1 MTRNFSF
8 DVVFKCT
15 FRHLVLEGGQEKA
28 FRTPA
33 GVQITNVSFGE
44 EIVDVNSRSVV
55 KLTFKSLSSS
65 DDGDD
70 EGDDDDD
77 DEGDELGLQDATT
90 VLCALTPGKVP
101 FLPYANA

>member
-1 MTRNFSF
+1 
-8 DVVFKCT
+8 VVLKCAP
-15 FRHLVLEGGQEKA
+15 RHLVLEGGQEKA

-33 GVQITNVSFGE
+33 GVHITNVSFGE
-44 EIVDVNSRSVV
+44 EIVDWNGRSVV
-55 KLTFKSLSSS
+55 NLTFKSLSSS

-70 EGDDDDD
+70 ESGDDD
-77 DEGDELGLQDATT
+77 DEGAELGLQDATT

>member
-8 DVVFKCT
+8 DVVFKCA
-15 FRHLVLEGGQEKA
+15 FRHLVLEGGEEKA

-44 EIVDVNSRSVV
+44 EIVDNGRSVV

-65 DDGDD
+65 DNEDD
-70 EGDDDDD
+70 EGGDDD

>member
-8 DVVFKCT
+8 DVVFKCA
-15 FRHLVLEGGQEKA
+15 FRHLVLEGGEEKA

-44 EIVDVNSRSVV
+44 EIVDNGRSVV

-65 DDGDD
+65 DNEDDDG
-70 EGDDDDD
+70 GDDD

-101 FLPYANA
+101 SLPYANA